1 MNVSRDDNTDHTHN
15 TTHGDKTLIQQGLS
29 SFRFFSR
36 VHRNPPEDG
45 RIRSFSL
52 GNAVSIPAHI
62 GSWDPPLSLK
72 PFGDARYG
80 IGNSLKW
87 RCSRRTKVKPSHAIA
102 IHLFSGV
109 SLPNTLG
116 FWTGSPSSDILL
128 PKWGFAFTLYNAMI
142 MMHIEFE
149 FFCSY
154 EPQKL
159 FWAPLPL

>member
-1 MNVSRDDNTDHTHN
+1 MTIRITHTTQHTGIRHLSSRDY
-15 TTHGDKTLIQQGLS
+15 LLS
-29 SFRFFSR
+29 GSFRECTEILQRMAGFVLSR
-36 VHRNPPEDG
+36 SEMRCRFQHTSDPE
-45 RIRSFSL
+45 I
-52 GNAVSIPAHI
+52 
-62 GSWDPPLSLK
+62 PLSLK